1 MPCYEVRTVQVE
13 FKAKSRE
20 ILLKALVDAK
30 VYHSVEG
37 NTVFGSGWE
46 IDLDKQTAT
55 VGEGYESR
63 LNKVRRLYSE
73 AVVSE
78 VAKRKKWLVKKLAD
92 NKMQLKRF

>member
-13 FKAKSRE
+13 FKAQSRE
-20 ILLKALVDAK
+20 ILLKAIIDAK
-30 VYHSVEG
+30 VYHSVIG

-46 IDLDKQTAT
+46 IDLEKQTAT

-73 AVVSE
+73 AVVNE
-78 VAKRKKWLVKKLAD
+78 VARKKKWLVKKAAE
-92 NKMQLKRF
+92 NKIELKRY